1 VKQPFVYILASK
13 PHGTLYIGVTS
24 DPIARLYQ
32 HRTDQVKGFTSRYGV
47 HMLVHYE
54 QFESMYDAISPEK
67 QLKRWHRQWKINLMR
82 VRIRT
87 GTIWR
92 RRWDCHRSLVSDR
105 PSPVILNS
113 FQDPTMPSNTQLV
126 RSWML
131 KQVQH
136 DRRGRARLYWPLAK

>member
-54 QFESMYDAISPEK
+54 QFESMYDAISREK
-67 QLKRWHRQWKINLMR
+67 QLKRWHRQWKINL
-82 VRIRT
+82 IE
-87 GTIWR
+87 GENPNWN
-92 RRWDCHRSLVSDR
+92 DLAPSLGL
-105 PSPVILNS
+105 P
-113 FQDPTMPSNTQLV
+113 
-126 RSWML
+126 
-131 KQVQH
+131 
-136 DRRGRARLYWPLAK
+136 PLTRE